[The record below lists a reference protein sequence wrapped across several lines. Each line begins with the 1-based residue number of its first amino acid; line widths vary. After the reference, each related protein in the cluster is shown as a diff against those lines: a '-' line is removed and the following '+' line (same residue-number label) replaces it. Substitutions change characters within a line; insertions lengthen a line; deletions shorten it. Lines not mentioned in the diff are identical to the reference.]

1 MRTWM
6 VGLLGA
12 GVIGAGSLSGQ
23 ADGQALQRM
32 VATERAFAAAT
43 EQVGVRDGFLSFF
56 ADDAVAIRRGAQVTL
71 EPARDG
77 LAAQP
82 LPKLPLANTLL
93 WEPYTGH
100 VSADGTLGWLT
111 GAFVNFNQAQKT
123 PVGQGAYFSV
133 WKRQPNGTWRVWLDE
148 GIRLPQIWK
157 DASPFRV
164 APEPEAGSAGGPSE
178 TIDEA
183 ERAVAASGEV
193 WRARLA
199 AGVRLHRDG
208 VMPLVGREAVIA
220 WAAPVSRIAYTLL
233 RTETA
238 GSGDLAI
245 TIGAYELTAASGP
258 ERGSWVRAWK
268 RDSTGRWRIVFET
281 RTSIT

>member
-1 MRTWM
+1 M

-12 GVIGAGSLSGQ
+12 GVMGVGTLSGQ
-23 ADGQALQRM
+23 VDGQALQRM

-43 EQVGVRDGFLSFF
+43 EQIGVRDGFLSFF
-56 ADDAVAIRRGAQVTL
+56 AEDSIAIRRGPQVTL
-71 EPARDG
+71 APAREG

-82 LPKLPLANTLL
+82 LPNLPLANTLL
-93 WEPYTGH
+93 WAPYTGH

-111 GAFVNFNQAQKT
+111 GGFVNFNQAQKT

-133 WKRQPNGTWRVWLDE
+133 WKRQSNGTWRVWLDE

-164 APEPEAGSAGGPSE
+164 APEPDAGSAGRPSE

-183 ERAVAASGEV
+183 EQAVASGGEA

-220 WAAPVSRIAYTLL
+220 WAAPVSRMVYTVM
-233 RTETA
+233 RTDTA

-245 TIGAYELTAASGP
+245 TIGAYELNAAAGP

-268 RDSTGRWRIVFET
+268 RDGAGRWRIVFET